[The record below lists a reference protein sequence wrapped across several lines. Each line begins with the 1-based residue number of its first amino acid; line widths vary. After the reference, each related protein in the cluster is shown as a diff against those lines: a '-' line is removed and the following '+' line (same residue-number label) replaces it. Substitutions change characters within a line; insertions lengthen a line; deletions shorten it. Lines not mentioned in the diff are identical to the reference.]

1 MRRKFGSMFG
11 SKNRIGG
18 ISPSVMEIVPHDF
31 FRVAP
36 SDVGLVGITANIAHW
51 DDAHFDDALKEL
63 EYGAG
68 YLGSRDVDFIIHFGA
83 PVVASRGPGYGK
95 ELIRLVERAASTP
108 ATTSIVSACAALRYV
123 NANNIVI
130 VSPYPDVINVNIQKY
145 ILSEG
150 FNLLELVTADVPFL
164 HLHAKTP
171 DEIADLCIEVLE
183 KNTIPDAL
191 YIPCPQW
198 QAMDAVKKI
207 EDETGVTV
215 VASDPADF
223 WLAFKHLGIQCKS
236 DDYGRL
242 LGRLSR

>member
-1 MRRKFGSMFG
+1 MFG

-36 SDVGLVGITANIAHW
+36 GDVGLVGITANIAHW

-95 ELIRLVERAASTP
+95 ELISLVERAGSAP
-108 ATTSIVSACAALRYV
+108 ATTSIVSACDALRYI
-123 NANNIVI
+123 NAKNIVI
-130 VSPYPDVINVNIQKY
+130 VSPYPAAINVNIQKY
-145 ILSEG
+145 VVSEG
-150 FNLLELVTADVPFL
+150 FNVLELATADVPFL
-164 HLHAKTP
+164 QLHAKTP
-171 DEIADLCIEVLE
+171 DEIADFCLDVLDR
-183 KNTIPDAL
+183 NTGPDAL

-198 QAMDAVKKI
+198 QALDAVKKI
-207 EDETGVTV
+207 EDETGITV
-215 VASDPADF
+215 IASDPADF
-223 WLAFKHLGIQCKS
+223 WVAFKHLGIQVASKE
-236 DDYGRL
+236 YGRL
-242 LGRLSR
+242 LNLL

>member
-1 MRRKFGSMFG
+1 MFG

-36 SDVGLVGITANIAHW
+36 GDVGLVGITANIAHW

-95 ELIRLVERAASTP
+95 ELIRLVERAGRTP
-108 ATTSIVSACAALRYV
+108 ATTSIVSACHALRYIH
-123 NANNIVI
+123 AQNIVI
-130 VSPYPDVINVNIQKY
+130 VSPYPAAINVNIKKY

-150 FNLLELVTADVPFL
+150 FNVLELATADVPFL
-164 HLHAKTP
+164 QLHAKTP
-171 DEIADLCIEVLE
+171 DEIADLCIGVIE
-183 KNTIPDAL
+183 KYSDLDAL
-191 YIPCPQW
+191 YVPCPQW

-207 EDETGVTV
+207 EEKTGVTV
-215 VASDPADF
+215 IASDPADF
-223 WLAFKHLGIQCKS
+223 WVAFKHLGIQAVS
-236 DDYGRL
+236 EEYGHL
-242 LGRLSR
+242 LSLL

>member
-1 MRRKFGSMFG
+1 MFG

-36 SDVGLVGITANIAHW
+36 GDVGLVGITANIAHW

-95 ELIRLVERAASTP
+95 KLISLVERAGSTP
-108 ATTSIVSACAALRYV
+108 ATTSIVSACDALRYI
-123 NANNIVI
+123 NAKNIVI
-130 VSPYPDVINVNIQKY
+130 VSPYPVTINVNIQKY
-145 ILSEG
+145 IVSEG
-150 FNLLELVTADVPFL
+150 FNVLALATADVPFL
-164 HLHAKTP
+164 KLHAKTP
-171 DEIADLCIEVLE
+171 DEIAHLCIDVLQQ
-183 KNTIPDAL
+183 NTDSDAL
-191 YIPCPQW
+191 YVPCPQW

-207 EDETGVTV
+207 EDETGITV
-215 VASDPADF
+215 IASDPADF
-223 WLAFKHLGIQCKS
+223 WVAFKHLGVQAAS
-236 DDYGRL
+236 DEYGRL
-242 LGRLSR
+242 LSLL